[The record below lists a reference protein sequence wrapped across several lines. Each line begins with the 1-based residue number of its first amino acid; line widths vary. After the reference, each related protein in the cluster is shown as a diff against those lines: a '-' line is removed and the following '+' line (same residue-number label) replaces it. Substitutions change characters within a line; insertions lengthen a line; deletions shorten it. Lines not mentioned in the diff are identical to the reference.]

1 MEENTSGVDDVAE
14 VVDEL
19 EALGR
24 KLMEVKRSV
33 VGEILKAGV
42 ELTVGRKTGMAK
54 GLYGSQEANLGGRE
68 GRMTRTMDPRDIPC
82 DEHLGSCGWC

>member
-33 VGEILKAGV
+33 VAEIMKAGV

-54 GLYGSQEANLGGRE
+54 GLYGSKEANLGGE
-68 GRMTRTMDPRDIPC
+68 GRITSTMNPRHIPPT
-82 DEHLGSCGWC
+82 LR